1 MVRQV
6 ETVVVGAGQAG
17 LTMSRYLGQA
27 GRDHL
32 VVDRRSRLGGGW
44 QDRWTSFR
52 LVTPNWS
59 ASFPGQPYDG
69 TDPGGYMP
77 GAEIADRVARYA
89 QAIRAPV
96 ALETDVELLQRR
108 GGWFRLETSAGAID
122 ARQVIVAAGS
132 FHGPRIPPIAGAL
145 PGRLVQLHSHA
156 YRDQTALPPGAILV
170 VGSGQSGV
178 QIAEELADAG
188 RRVFLSVGHA
198 GRVPRR
204 YRGSDVFRWLR
215 ACATDGEAYGTP
227 LPSVTSLPDPRLR
240 SAGNPHVSGHGGGHD
255 TNLRRL
261 AAEGMTL
268 IGRIEGVDGE
278 RLRLAPDLA
287 ANLASADR
295 FFDERFRTLVDTYIE
310 RAGLDAPPDD
320 RQPFAYD
327 PAEPT
332 ELDLAGAGIS
342 TVLWTTGY
350 ALDYT
355 WIDLPIFDPLG
366 FPRQTDGLTEVPGLA
381 FLGLLWQRNQASATL
396 FGVGLDALVLA
407 SRLGI
412 PVSGEDAAAAA
423 SPPPAD

>member
-6 ETVVVGAGQAG
+6 ETVIVGAGQAG
-17 LTMSRYLGQA
+17 LTMSRLLGQA

-32 VVDRRSRLGGGW
+32 VVDRRSQLGGGW

-69 TDPGGYMP
+69 TEPDGFMP
-77 GAEIADRVARYA
+77 RVEIADRVARYA
-89 QAIRAPV
+89 ATIGAPV
-96 ALETDVELLQRR
+96 ALETAVERLAARD
-108 GGWFRLETSAGAID
+108 GGIRLETGGGAID

-132 FHGPRIPPIAGAL
+132 FHRPRTPPIAAAL

-156 YRDQTALPPGAILV
+156 YRTEAALPPGAVLV

-178 QIAEELADAG
+178 QLAEELADAG

-204 YRGSDVFRWLR
+204 YRGSDIFRWLH
-215 ACATDGEAYGTP
+215 ACAIEGDRYGTP
-227 LPSVTSLPDPRLR
+227 LPPVTSLPDPRLR
-240 SAGNPHVSGHGGGHD
+240 STGNPHVSGHSGGHD
-255 TNLRRL
+255 TNLRRF

-278 RLRLAPDLA
+278 RLQLASDLA
-287 ANLASADR
+287 ANLAFADR

-320 RQPFAYD
+320 RLAYAYD
-327 PAEPT
+327 PPMPT
-332 ELDLAGAGIS
+332 ELDLAAAGIS

-350 ALDYT
+350 ALDYA
-355 WIDLPIFDPLG
+355 WIDLPIFDSLG

-381 FLGLLWQRNQASATL
+381 FLGSLWQRNQGSATL
-396 FGVGLDALVLA
+396 FGVGRDALVLA
-407 SRLGI
+407 KRLGI
-412 PVSGEDAAAAA
+412 AVSAEDVAAVAALPRA
-423 SPPPAD
+423 G